1 MNMRSVALLVVALVV
16 AGFTAFFARSWIL
29 AERAAILAS
38 VPEQTEELPATQVL
52 IAKEELHAGSFV
64 RPKNLKWQT
73 WPEDGLTEEYVVKG
87 KRTITDFEGAVVR
100 RAISVGQPITDS
112 LVVHPGDRGFLAAVL
127 TPGMRAVSVPVN
139 ATSGISGFVFPGD
152 WVDVVLTMRVNV
164 EDNETGKA
172 GTKARH
178 FSETL
183 LTNVRVL
190 AIDQKTENQEGQ
202 ATVAKT
208 ATLEVSPKQA
218 EKIALGLE
226 LGNLSLSLL
235 SLAREEGDFA
245 LLARNAMPDQ
255 KKDKK
260 DGVEKAKNE
269 RSYTMDREITYPQV
283 LLGSRKQEINVLR
296 GGKDA
301 EVATF

>member
-1 MNMRSVALLVVALVV
+1 MNVRSIILLVVALVV
-16 AGFTAFFARSWIL
+16 AGFTAFFARSWIS

-38 VPEQTEELPATQVL
+38 VPEPTKELPATQVL
-52 IAKEELHAGSFV
+52 VAKEQLHPGAFV
-64 RPKNLKWQT
+64 RPENLKWQA
-73 WPEDGLTEEYVVKG
+73 WPEDGITEEYVVKG
-87 KRTITDFEGAVVR
+87 RRTITDFEGAVVR
-100 RAISVGQPITDS
+100 RAVAAGQPITDS

-164 EDNETGKA
+164 EDGEKGKA
-172 GTKARH
+172 STKARH

-235 SLAREEGDFA
+235 SLAREENDFA
-245 LLARNAMPDQ
+245 LLARNIKPD
-255 KKDKK
+255 DKK
-260 DGVEKAKNE
+260 DTNSVEEAKANH
-269 RSYTMDREITYPQV
+269 SYTMDREITYPRV
-283 LLGSRKQEINVLR
+283 LLGTRKKEINVLR